1 MIRRLNDKMKKNS
14 EHRIRKKGL
23 LFSILSTII
32 CLSVMLLAVPAVSA
46 EAEPATETSEATNA
60 DIPATATD
68 ITETTSLT
76 FDYYSVKPT
85 MSDNN
90 TQTSFVFVPNNIIY
104 IENKETPISSLY
116 IVSDRPMG
124 EFELTYNNK
133 TQVYGQNGFIHNYIK
148 LDEPTDY
155 IELRISGGQ
164 NVTICDI
171 SAFSEGTTPPD
182 WVQTWAEPLE
192 KADMLLLPTHGD
204 DEFIFFGGTIP
215 YYAGQLGLDVQ
226 VAFLTN
232 HWGEQYRT
240 HELLDALWNAGL
252 RNYPVICDYADLYCE
267 GLQAAQ
273 YTYDSEAWTATQVEL
288 IRRFQPQV
296 IIGHDINGEYGH
308 GAHMLN
314 TDTLI
319 KALELSGSAE
329 NYPDSAEKYG
339 TWDVPKTY
347 LHLYAEN
354 PVTMN
359 WDVQLDKFGNKTAYE
374 VALESFNIYNSQTAN
389 YTVHKEG
396 GGVYDCHAF
405 GLYRTTVGADTGKND
420 FMENITPYRQTA
432 NPEQPDQNT
441 DSSTDLESSSSSL
454 YNDNS
459 NVVPYVEPEETV
471 GSTTTRVIFWICMG
485 ICLGAVIFIW
495 IMLGKAK
502 KQKKLEEQK
511 KQAKK
516 NKKKSANKKK

>member
-1 MIRRLNDKMKKNS
+1 
-14 EHRIRKKGL
+14 
-23 LFSILSTII
+23 
-32 CLSVMLLAVPAVSA
+32 
-46 EAEPATETSEATNA
+46 
-60 DIPATATD
+60 
-68 ITETTSLT
+68 
-76 FDYYSVKPT
+76 
-85 MSDNN
+85 
-90 TQTSFVFVPNNIIY
+90 
-104 IENKETPISSLY
+104 
-116 IVSDRPMG
+116 
-124 EFELTYNNK
+124 
-133 TQVYGQNGFIHNYIK
+133 
-148 LDEPTDY
+148 
-155 IELRISGGQ
+155 
-164 NVTICDI
+164 
-171 SAFSEGTTPPD
+171 
-182 WVQTWAEPLE
+182 
-192 KADMLLLPTHGD
+192 
-204 DEFIFFGGTIP
+204 
-215 YYAGQLGLDVQ
+215 
-226 VAFLTN
+226 
-232 HWGEQYRT
+232 
-240 HELLDALWNAGL
+240 
-252 RNYPVICDYADLYCE
+252 
-267 GLQAAQ
+267 
-273 YTYDSEAWTATQVEL
+273 
-288 IRRFQPQV
+288 
-296 IIGHDINGEYGH
+296 
-308 GAHMLN
+308 MLN

-511 KQAKK
+511 KQAKR